1 MGDIFREID
10 EELKQERYEKLWRLY
25 GKYVIGSAVLI
36 VLLVAGWK
44 IWERDQTKTRL
55 AEGVRFASAFES
67 LNGDKQNSENA
78 IGKFHDIGT
87 NNNSGYGI
95 LAQFYEAAI
104 LAEASRVEESINV
117 FEKIS
122 RNSSVPPSLQGLAKI
137 LGALNALRSP
147 TIDPK
152 EVIKR
157 IEPMTI
163 AGRPYRHVGLE
174 ILAFA
179 ELKLNNVEKAQAHYR
194 AIIDDAEANAGIR
207 GRAAQMLKII
217 GPNSQG

>member
-10 EELKQERYEKLWRLY
+10 EELKQERYEKLWRVY

-44 IWERDQTKTRL
+44 IWERDQIKTRL
-55 AEGVRFASAFES
+55 AEGERFATAFDS
-67 LNGDKQNSENA
+67 LKNNETNPAVSMRQFHE
-78 IGKFHDIGT
+78 IGKNT
-87 NNNSGYGI
+87 NSGYGI
-95 LAQFYEAAI
+95 LAQLYEAAI
-104 LAEASRVEESINV
+104 LAEIGRVDDSLTV
-117 FEKIS
+117 FEEIS
-122 RNSSVPPSLQGLAKI
+122 GNSSAPSSLQGLAKV

-157 IEPMTI
+157 IEPMTT

-179 ELKLNNVEKAQAHYR
+179 ELQLNNIEKARAHYR
-194 AIIDDAEANAGIR
+194 PIIDDSEANVGIR
-207 GRAAQMLKII
+207 GRASQMLKII
-217 GPNSQG
+217 GSNSQG